1 MPRKWQRL
9 LTTAAALTALT
20 TSLSACTATVQA
32 PPEQTSSQAGPH
44 SAMQQTAKRLFQVSA
59 VHEATGMTLLEG
71 PTFGPDGGLYLV
83 DVMAPAGGPKVIKLD
98 VASGAVETVYTD
110 DVSAFTS
117 AQFSPHDGRLY
128 LTDFVG
134 GTVQSITDSGKDHRT
149 FFQGTLDGV
158 AMNPDDIAFDQ
169 EGNLYVTDAAGS
181 QDPYWK
187 PTGRLVRIDKDTAE
201 GNVLAGNMPAPN
213 GIAFNPAY
221 DGLWVSHNT
230 GNRIDYL
237 RLSADGYRVQTAHP
251 AVHVSAG
258 VGQVDSLAV
267 DAAGNTYVG
276 MHNRAVVLVYRPDG
290 ELAATIAV
298 PREDDV
304 SSATNVALKP
314 GTTEGYMTVSGKGG
328 GFVYGFTALADG
340 VRQSN
345 GG

>member
-1 MPRKWQRL
+1 MPGNWQRL
-9 LTTAAALTALT
+9 VATAAALTALT
-20 TSLSACTATVQA
+20 TPLAACTAPAQPT
-32 PPEQTSSQAGPH
+32 PGQAGAQ
-44 SAMQQTAKRLFQVSA
+44 SVGQQTAKRLFQVSA

-71 PTFGPDGGLYLV
+71 PVFGPDGGLYLV
-83 DVMAPAGGPKVIKLD
+83 DVMAPAGGPKVVKLD
-98 VASGAVETVYTD
+98 VASGALETVYTD
-110 DVSAFTS
+110 DASAFTS
-117 AQFSPHDGRLY
+117 AQFSPYDGRLY

-134 GTVQSITDSGKDHRT
+134 GTVQSVTDAGKDHRT
-149 FFQGTLDGV
+149 FFRGTLDGV
-158 AMNPDDIAFDQ
+158 AMNPDDIAFDSD
-169 EGNLYVTDAAGS
+169 GNLYVTDAAGS

-201 GNVLAGNMPAPN
+201 GNVLAGDLPAPN
-213 GIAFNPAY
+213 GLAFNPAY

-237 RLSADGYRVQTAHP
+237 RLSTDGRMVQTAHP

-258 VGQVDSLAV
+258 VGQVDSLAL

-276 MHNRAVVLVYRPDG
+276 LHNRAAVLVYQPDG

-298 PREDDV
+298 PREDGV
-304 SSATNVALKP
+304 SSATNIALKP
-314 GTTEGYMTVSGKGG
+314 GTTEGYITVSGKDG